1 MHVHLYDVNSLE
13 IMCHVL
19 CTKEEERQ
27 NYAPSAVPLCRTFH
41 YDPLFFLF
49 LKYNNQRLH
58 FEESTETYL
67 SATRFWFCVFSE
79 CLLPAFLTLTLT
91 LMIQDS
97 GPSNHRTMFR
107 FSKLKLIGLGGMGMV
122 PIRSFVTKT
131 GIGLGGAKQIV
142 NVTI

>member
-1 MHVHLYDVNSLE
+1 MS
-13 IMCHVL
+13 
-19 CTKEEERQ
+19 
-27 NYAPSAVPLCRTFH
+27 SASGDRCFRT
-41 YDPLFFLF
+41 LTG
-49 LKYNNQRLH
+49 NGR
-58 FEESTETYL
+58 T
-67 SATRFWFCVFSE
+67 
-79 CLLPAFLTLTLT
+79 LTLTLT

-107 FSKLKLIGLGGMGMV
+107 FSKLKLIGFGGMGMV

>member
-1 MHVHLYDVNSLE
+1 MKGRDSNLWHNVAVHAKPSLSVTND
-13 IMCHVL
+13 I
-19 CTKEEERQ
+19 
-27 NYAPSAVPLCRTFH
+27 SFH
-41 YDPLFFLF
+41 ARVGRFSPFFV
-49 LKYNNQRLH
+49 
-58 FEESTETYL
+58 FEECGPL
-67 SATRFWFCVFSE
+67 IPME
-79 CLLPAFLTLTLT
+79 CGHSSDFVLALTLTLT

-107 FSKLKLIGLGGMGMV
+107 FSKLKLIGFGGMGMV